1 MLIYELLSIESP
13 SLPHREI
20 NLMSGHAL
28 QLNDIVK
35 LLRMH
40 LKTYKR
46 FHKSTNK
53 TVCG

>member
-1 MLIYELLSIESP
+1 MLIYELLSIES
-13 SLPHREI
+13 PHREI

-35 LLRMH
+35 LLRTH